1 MKHTVALI
9 TFFLFATQ
17 TFCQISVDNYRHIEF
32 NNWSSNQAQ
41 IKQQLNLL
49 KAQWATGDAVSMDLN
64 LLMNVEAT
72 SYAAIFNV
80 RQIAKTSLE
89 VNTLLNDRIGTF
101 KKALQ
106 EIGISEQNFV
116 VEVISQVPIYGL
128 KTSKKLFSKSQN
140 EVPIGFELH
149 KNITIVFDRY
159 DALNNI
165 VFEASKSE
173 IYDLVKVDYF
183 AENPYQYY
191 DTMRQILTSYID
203 KLENRY
209 SEVGVELDSFDRK
222 LSEKT
227 AAVYPIARYT
237 AYSGLTRMSYD
248 ELLDKNEELSTPVR
262 TIVSP
267 SMYYDYLP
275 FNNFDIVLH
284 PKVIKPSIQYTMNM
298 KIRFTPKAK
307 TETKTITKTEV
318 EKKFFMITDDGQVK
332 LIDVIK

>member
-1 MKHTVALI
+1 MKRAF
-9 TFFLFATQ
+9 FFLLISIFTGQ
-17 TFCQISVDNYRHIEF
+17 VFGQISVDNYRHIEF

-41 IKQQLNLL
+41 IKHQLNQL
-49 KAQWATGDAVSMDLN
+49 KAQWATGNDVTMDIN

-89 VNTLLNDRIGTF
+89 VNTLLNGRIETF
-101 KKALQ
+101 KNSLKVAGITDNNVIV
-106 EIGISEQNFV
+106 EI
-116 VEVISQVPIYGL
+116 ISQVPIYGL

-140 EVPIGFELH
+140 EMPIGFELH
-149 KNITIVFDRY
+149 KNITVIFEQY
-159 DALNNI
+159 DVLNDI

-183 AENPYQYY
+183 AENPFQYY
-191 DTMRQILTSYID
+191 DTMRQILTSHLE
-203 KLENRY
+203 KLEKRY
-209 SEVGVELDSFDRK
+209 DEVGVDLDSFDRK

-237 AYSGLTRMSYD
+237 PYSGLTRMSYD
-248 ELLDKNEELSTPVR
+248 KLLDKNQELMAPVK

-275 FNNFDIVLH
+275 FNNFDIILH
-284 PKVIKPSIQYTMNM
+284 PKVVKPSIQYTMNM
-298 KIRFTPKAK
+298 KIKFTQKPKVQVK
-307 TETKTITKTEV
+307 TVTKTEV
-318 EKKFFMITDDGQVK
+318 EKKFVMITENGEVK

>member
-1 MKHTVALI
+1 MKHASFLLLI
-9 TFFLFATQ
+9 SLFVSQA
-17 TFCQISVDNYRHIEF
+17 FGQISVDNYRQIEF

-41 IKQQLNLL
+41 IKHQLNQL
-49 KAQWATGDAVSMDLN
+49 KAQWATGNDVTMDIN

-89 VNTLLNDRIGTF
+89 VNTLLNSRIETF
-101 KKALQ
+101 KKALSEAGITDNNIIV
-106 EIGISEQNFV
+106 EI
-116 VEVISQVPIYGL
+116 ISQVPIYGL

-149 KNITIVFDRY
+149 KNITIIFERY
-159 DALNNI
+159 DALNDI

-183 AENPYQYY
+183 AENPFQYY
-191 DTMRQILTSYID
+191 DTMRQILTSHLD
-203 KLENRY
+203 KLEKRY
-209 SEVGVELDSFDRK
+209 DEVGVDLDSFDRK

-227 AAVYPIARYT
+227 SAVYPIARYT
-237 AYSGLTRMSYD
+237 PYSGLTRMSYD
-248 ELLDKNEELSTPVR
+248 ELLGKNQELSAPIK

-275 FNNFDIVLH
+275 FNNFDIILH
-284 PKVIKPSIQYTMNM
+284 PKVVKPSIQYTMNM
-298 KIRFTPKAK
+298 KIRFTQKPQVHVK
-307 TETKTITKTEV
+307 TVTKTEV
-318 EKKFFMITDDGQVK
+318 EKKFFMITEDGQVK

>member
-1 MKHTVALI
+1 MHS
-9 TFFLFATQ
+9 FFLLISIFTGQ
-17 TFCQISVDNYRHIEF
+17 VFGQISVDNYRHIEF

-41 IKQQLNLL
+41 IKHQLNQL
-49 KAQWATGDAVSMDLN
+49 KAQWATGNDVTMDIN

-89 VNTLLNDRIGTF
+89 VNTLLNGRIETF
-101 KKALQ
+101 KNSLKVAGITDNNVIV
-106 EIGISEQNFV
+106 EI
-116 VEVISQVPIYGL
+116 ISQVPIYGL

-140 EVPIGFELH
+140 EMPIGFELH
-149 KNITIVFDRY
+149 KNITVIFEQY
-159 DALNNI
+159 DVLNDI

-183 AENPYQYY
+183 AENPFQYY
-191 DTMRQILTSYID
+191 DTMRQILTSHLE
-203 KLENRY
+203 KLEKRY
-209 SEVGVELDSFDRK
+209 DEVGVDLDSFDRK

-237 AYSGLTRMSYD
+237 PYSGLTRMSYD
-248 ELLDKNEELSTPVR
+248 KLLDKNQELMAPVK

-275 FNNFDIVLH
+275 FNNFDIILH
-284 PKVIKPSIQYTMNM
+284 PKVVKPSIQYTMNM
-298 KIRFTPKAK
+298 KIKFTQKPKVQVK
-307 TETKTITKTEV
+307 TVTKTEV
-318 EKKFFMITDDGQVK
+318 EKKFVMITENGEVK

>member
-1 MKHTVALI
+1 MKHILFFI
-9 TFFLFATQ
+9 TASLFWGASSA
-17 TFCQISVDNYRHIEF
+17 QINVDNYRAIEYK
-32 NNWSSNQAQ
+32 NWSSNQVQ
-41 IKQQLNLL
+41 VKHQLNQL
-49 KAQWATGDAVSMDLN
+49 KAQWATGNDVTMDIN

-72 SYAAIFNV
+72 SYTAIFNV

-89 VNTLLNDRIGTF
+89 VNTLLNDRIVTF
-101 KKALQ
+101 KKALS
-106 EIGISEQNFV
+106 EIGIEKNDV
-116 VEVISQVPIYGL
+116 IVEVISQVPIYGL
-128 KTSKKLFSKSQN
+128 KTFKKLFSTSQN

-149 KNITIVFDRY
+149 KNITIIFKNY
-159 DALNNI
+159 DALNDI

-191 DTMRQILTSYID
+191 DTMRQILTSYIH
-203 KLENRY
+203 KLETRY
-209 SEVGVELDSFDRK
+209 DEIGLDLDSFDRMV
-222 LSEKT
+222 SEKT

-237 AYSGLTRMSYD
+237 PYSGLTRMSYD
-248 ELLDKNEELSTPVR
+248 ELLEKNQELSVPVR

-275 FNNFDIVLH
+275 FDNFDVILH

-298 KIRFTPKAK
+298 KIRFTQKPKVRVK
-307 TETKTITKTEV
+307 TVTKTEV
-318 EKKFFMITDDGQVK
+318 EKKFFMITEDGQVK

>member
-1 MKHTVALI
+1 MKHASFLLLI
-9 TFFLFATQ
+9 SLFVSQA
-17 TFCQISVDNYRHIEF
+17 FGQISVDNYRHIEF

-41 IKQQLNLL
+41 IKHQLNQL
-49 KAQWATGDAVSMDLN
+49 KAQWATGNDVTMDIN

-89 VNTLLNDRIGTF
+89 VNTLLNGRIETF
-101 KKALQ
+101 KNSLKVAGITDNNVIV
-106 EIGISEQNFV
+106 EI
-116 VEVISQVPIYGL
+116 ISQVPIYGL

-140 EVPIGFELH
+140 EMPIGFELH
-149 KNITIVFDRY
+149 KNITVIFEQY
-159 DALNNI
+159 DVLNDI

-183 AENPYQYY
+183 AENPFQYY
-191 DTMRQILTSYID
+191 DTMRQILTSHLE
-203 KLENRY
+203 KLEKRY
-209 SEVGVELDSFDRK
+209 DEVGVDLDSFDRK

-237 AYSGLTRMSYD
+237 PYSGLTRMSYD
-248 ELLDKNEELSTPVR
+248 KLLDKNQELMAPVK

-275 FNNFDIVLH
+275 FNNFDIILH
-284 PKVIKPSIQYTMNM
+284 PKVVKPSIQYTMNM
-298 KIRFTPKAK
+298 KIKFTQKPKVQVK
-307 TETKTITKTEV
+307 TVTKTEV
-318 EKKFFMITDDGQVK
+318 EKKFVMITENGEVK

>member
-1 MKHTVALI
+1 MKTIV
-9 TFFLFATQ
+9 FLTTLCVLWSPSSA
-17 TFCQISVDNYRHIEF
+17 QINVDNYRAIEYK
-32 NNWSSNQAQ
+32 NWSSNQVQ
-41 IKQQLNLL
+41 IKQQLNQL
-49 KAQWATGDAVSMDLN
+49 KAQWAAGNNVSMDIN
-64 LLMNVEAT
+64 LLMNIEAT

-89 VNTLLNDRIGTF
+89 VNTLLNNRIVAF
-101 KKALQ
+101 KKALL
-106 EIGISEQNFV
+106 ERGIVNRNV
-116 VEVISQVPIYGL
+116 TVEVISQVPIYGL
-128 KTSKKLFSKSQN
+128 RTFKKLFSKSQN

-149 KNITIVFDRY
+149 KNITIVFNTY
-159 DALNNI
+159 DALNDI

-191 DTMRQILTSYID
+191 DTMRQILTSYVD
-203 KLENRY
+203 KLEKRY
-209 SEVGVELDSFDRK
+209 DEVGLDLDSFDRM

-237 AYSGLTRMSYD
+237 PYSGLTRMSYD
-248 ELLDKNEELSTPVR
+248 ELLEKNHELSAPVR

-275 FNNFDIVLH
+275 FDNFDIILH
-284 PKVIKPSIQYTMNM
+284 PKVVKPSIQYTMNM
-298 KIRFTPKAK
+298 KIRFTQKQKVQVK
-307 TETKTITKTEV
+307 TVTKTEV

>member
-1 MKHTVALI
+1 MKRAF
-9 TFFLFATQ
+9 FFLLISIFTGQ
-17 TFCQISVDNYRHIEF
+17 VFGQISVDNYRHIEF

-41 IKQQLNLL
+41 IKHQLNQL
-49 KAQWATGDAVSMDLN
+49 KAQWATGNDVTMDIN

-89 VNTLLNDRIGTF
+89 VNTLLNGRIETF
-101 KKALQ
+101 KNSLKVAGITDNNVIV
-106 EIGISEQNFV
+106 EI
-116 VEVISQVPIYGL
+116 ISQVPIYGL

-140 EVPIGFELH
+140 EMPIGFELH
-149 KNITIVFDRY
+149 KNITVIFEQY
-159 DALNNI
+159 DVLNDI

-183 AENPYQYY
+183 AENPFQYY
-191 DTMRQILTSYID
+191 DTMRQILTSHLE
-203 KLENRY
+203 KLEKRY
-209 SEVGVELDSFDRK
+209 DEVGVDLDSFDRK

-237 AYSGLTRMSYD
+237 PYSGLTRMSYD
-248 ELLDKNEELSTPVR
+248 KLLDKNQELMAPVK

-275 FNNFDIVLH
+275 FNNFDIILH
-284 PKVIKPSIQYTMNM
+284 PKVVKPSIQYTMNM
-298 KIRFTPKAK
+298 KIKFTQKPKVQVK
-307 TETKTITKTEV
+307 TVTKTEV
-318 EKKFFMITDDGQVK
+318 EKKFVMITENGRSETN
-332 LIDVIK
+332 